1 MTRRYAVKTRFSFSG
16 TFFITAR
23 NKDEAKEV
31 VEKHCGLVL
40 GRGTHSALPD
50 DDVDWDF
57 PMHPDLTICRISE
70 MSARRLSSFKRR

>member
-1 MTRRYAVKTRFSFSG
+1 MTRRYAVKTRFSFVG
-16 TFFITAR
+16 TFFINAR

-40 GRGTHSALPD
+40 GRGIHTTLPD

-57 PMHPDLTICRISE
+57 PMHPDKTIGQVR
-70 MSARRLSSFKRR
+70 